1 MQPRENTRERE
12 RERERKPTTTHTYPA
27 KIPKLTFTFQ
37 TLITAKQITVIILFA
52 YFVK

>member
-1 MQPRENTRERE
+1 MQSRESTHK
-12 RERERKPTTTHTYPA
+12 RERKPTTHTYPA
-27 KIPKLTFTFQ
+27 KKIPKLTFTFQ